1 MSKWNIECRNGSQVA
16 DGLKSP
22 GSPGTHALIFSIAN
36 HQTWFGYYFTYS
48 TWGPEKPRA
57 LNTYQDTLMQS
68 QITEYTLNRLH
79 CISCS
84 DICWQLSSVCAS
96 GRETSSTGSCFN
108 FRAIKILS
116 HSVSALTLTQTTYP
130 ALQLT
135 DFESNVQCLT
145 KQPLS
150 YKTNA
155 HSQIHA
161 CTYTS

>member
-22 GSPGTHALIFSIAN
+22 GSPWTHALIFSIGY

-57 LNTYQDTLMQS
+57 LNTYQDTIMQS

-84 DICWQLSSVCAS
+84 DIGWQLSSVCAL

-130 ALQLT
+130 ALHLT

-150 YKTNA
+150 YFWT
-155 HSQIHA
+155 HSE
-161 CTYTS
+161 